1 MNCIILDW
9 HKRYGEEMYDHSIDP
24 DENMNLA
31 NRNEFNTLKL
41 QLYHILRNKLD
52 N

>member
-1 MNCIILDW
+1 MLSDW
-9 HKRYGEEMYDHSIDP
+9 HKRYGEELYDHSIDP

-31 NRNEFNTLKL
+31 NRHEFAALKL
-41 QLYHILRNKLD
+41 QLYRILRNKLD